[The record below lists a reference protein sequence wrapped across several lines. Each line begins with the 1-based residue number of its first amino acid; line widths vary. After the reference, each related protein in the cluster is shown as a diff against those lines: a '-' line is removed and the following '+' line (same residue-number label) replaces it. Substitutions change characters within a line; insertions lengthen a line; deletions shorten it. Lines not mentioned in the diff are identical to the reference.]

1 MNEKFSWIIKIK
13 NSEKKYKCI
22 YRKNSP
28 LNVLELIQ
36 EKIKK
41 LFINIIF
48 FEWIKYI
55 INYIIIKYIKY
66 YKKIF

>member
-28 LNVLELIQ
+28 LNVIGLNLG
-36 EKIKK
+36 K
-41 LFINIIF
+41 N
-48 FEWIKYI
+48 
-55 INYIIIKYIKY
+55 
-66 YKKIF
+66 